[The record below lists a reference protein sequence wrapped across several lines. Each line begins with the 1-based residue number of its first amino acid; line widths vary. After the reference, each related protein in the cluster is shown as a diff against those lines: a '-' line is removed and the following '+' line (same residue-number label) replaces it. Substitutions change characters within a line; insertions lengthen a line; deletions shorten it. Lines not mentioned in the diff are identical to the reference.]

1 MTIPNRTVSIT
12 GIFAADANTTIP
24 ANPVTGISYRDTAMT
39 GTIVR
44 EGWPFKT
51 IVDSSKFNQAMF
63 EYSSVTA
70 QFEKYG
76 FLPWSNLTDY
86 VTGSVCLGSNGIL
99 YQALQDTGPSTTPYD
114 PTTNRSVWTQIILG
128 NTNELFDFKWVDHKL
143 IRQDWLRADTFSWHP
158 ATTQYGT
165 YLEAYN
171 HLVDDISGKTLQSET
186 VGSTT
191 IQFYLADDGH
201 KICPASE
208 ESNVSAIYTATGIAW
223 YYILDTTNQRFK
235 LPRTKYGFVGLRDT
249 VGEYVP
255 ESLPNIKGYPDYNDD
270 NTDNYRIKSFNPTGA
285 FVKDSQTNVSPFS
298 SQGTSTTTLDT
309 ARFDA
314 SAYCSTY
321 QDNAPVQQR
330 ATQMYLYFYV
340 GEFSQSATE
349 QTAGLNSELFNGKV
363 DLDFNNMNP
372 SENAKST
379 IRSWGMPD
387 YASTVSRSNN
397 TQYTA
402 DTDGYLVICGWGNS
416 NVIIDGISFRVGG
429 RGHNYEAHDTSV
441 WMIQKGTVYTT
452 PNLSNSQHKFIPLK
466 GV

>member
-24 ANPVTGISYRDTAMT
+24 ANPVSGISYRDTAMT

-86 VTGSVCLGSNGIL
+86 VTGSVCLGSNGML
-99 YQALQDTGPSTTPYD
+99 YQALQDTGPATTPYD

-128 NTNELFDFKWVDHKL
+128 NTNELFDFKWEDHEL
-143 IRQDWLRADTFSWHP
+143 IRQDWLRADTFSWHS
-158 ATTQYGT
+158 GT
-165 YLEAYN
+165 YYTRAYQ
-171 HLVDDISGKTLQSET
+171 HLVDDIDGITPTTET
-186 VGSTT
+186 VGSYTVT
-191 IQFYLADDGH
+191 YYKATDGH
-201 KICPASE
+201 KIVLPNME
-208 ESNVSAIYTATGIAW
+208 ETLQNIFTETGTAW
-223 YYILDTTNQRFK
+223 YYILDTTNTRFK
-235 LPRTKYGFVGLRDT
+235 LPRGLYNSYSKNIPVVGNGKALGITEGQSNLAFYRDGTVYAINAKTEGYGKNIGSAANTGSNATNNKAMGVVSDQNNSGL
-249 VGEYVP
+249 
-255 ESLPNIKGYPDYNDD
+255 IAK
-270 NTDNYRIKSFNPTGA
+270 
-285 FVKDSQTNVSPFS
+285 SQTIP
-298 SQGTSTTTLDT
+298 
-309 ARFDA
+309 
-314 SAYCSTY
+314 
-321 QDNAPVQQR
+321 
-330 ATQMYLYFYV
+330 MYLYFYI
-340 GEFSQSATE
+340 GEYTETATE
-349 QTAGLNSELFNGKV
+349 QTASLNATLFNGKV

-372 SENAKST
+372 SANAKST

-416 NVIIDGISFRVGG
+416 DVIIDGISFRVGG
-429 RGHNYEAHDTSV
+429 RGQNYEAYDTSV
-441 WMIQKGTVYTT
+441 WLIQKGTVYTT
-452 PNLSNSQHKFIPLK
+452 PSLSNSQHKFIPLK